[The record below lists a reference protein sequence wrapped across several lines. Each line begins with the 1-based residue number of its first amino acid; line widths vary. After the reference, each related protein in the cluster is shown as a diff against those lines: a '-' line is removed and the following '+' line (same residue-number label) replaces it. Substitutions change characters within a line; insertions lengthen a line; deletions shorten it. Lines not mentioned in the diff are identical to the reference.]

1 MTGFVLLLLLLC
13 DTSRA
18 QFGVYF
24 TQQQDVFT
32 SYSSWLLTITVD
44 LSPYNNQMSIIA
56 NELQAFKVS
65 LDTLRNTSHSMDE
78 IDETRMLQEES
89 VHKLF
94 THEFKQLQLTLQS
107 IHMLSGHDPTR
118 TKRSLLPFV
127 GNVMSSLFGTAT
139 HSQLRDLK
147 QYFQQMRHIQSKVI
161 HVIKESVSILNTTH
175 YDVVI

>member
-1 MTGFVLLLLLLC
+1 M
-13 DTSRA
+13 
-18 QFGVYF
+18 
-24 TQQQDVFT
+24 
-32 SYSSWLLTITVD
+32 TITVD
-44 LSPYNNQMSIIA
+44 LSPYNNQLSIIA

-94 THEFKQLQLTLQS
+94 THEFKQLQLTLKS